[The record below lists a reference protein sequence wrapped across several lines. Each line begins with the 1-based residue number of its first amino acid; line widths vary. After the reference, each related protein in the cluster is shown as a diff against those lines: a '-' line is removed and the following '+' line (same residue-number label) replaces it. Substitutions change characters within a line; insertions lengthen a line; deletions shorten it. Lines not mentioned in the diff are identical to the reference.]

1 MTIRS
6 SMAVCRNCSSQCP
19 DSAPYCASCG
29 SSREGPVE
37 FSHRGSVI
45 FAIALLAFIGI
56 WEIGASAPE
65 QQAAQ
70 PQVQV
75 NGTPPVGISGDHRST
90 KVPPKPIKR
99 TRQGSQSPLTQDLA
113 FSNPSASRPTGSP
126 PSQPSQPGL
135 VSDTSPPQNMASTP
149 LISSAPIP
157 GVLGISGAN
166 WVENDFKGVEII
178 GVSPRSPAEIAG
190 LHAHDVITEV
200 DGQRIQTTE
209 DLAKVLSQ
217 LAAGTQISLGYI
229 LKTNLG
235 WMPKETT
242 IILSHR

>member
-1 MTIRS
+1 
-6 SMAVCRNCSSQCP
+6 
-19 DSAPYCASCG
+19 
-29 SSREGPVE
+29 
-37 FSHRGSVI
+37 
-45 FAIALLAFIGI
+45 
-56 WEIGASAPE
+56 
-65 QQAAQ
+65 
-70 PQVQV
+70 
-75 NGTPPVGISGDHRST
+75 
-90 KVPPKPIKR
+90 
-99 TRQGSQSPLTQDLA
+99 
-113 FSNPSASRPTGSP
+113 
-126 PSQPSQPGL
+126 
-135 VSDTSPPQNMASTP
+135 MASTP

-157 GVLGISGAN
+157 GGLGISGAN